1 MEQNNSIKI
10 TLLEIKPTLKELE
23 KNNNEI
29 SIIFQGINVFYSL
42 RKLISN
48 NTEILINNCKKSL
61 IMSLVK
67 SDNIFASAL
76 FNIKHG
82 ENWVTFKYESKK
94 KSTVKNIL
102 NNIDCIKIKIMCTKI
117 IKIKNSSSDKNNN
130 KSLLNS
136 KSIISN
142 DSKTKRYHTNKNI
155 VNIKKTNNINNKGHY
170 RYDSILTESNN
181 LYQHSSNINKISS
194 SKNLNKKASGKIKS
208 TELFKKTR
216 NYINKSQFS
225 NLNHNEFSL
234 ITISHRRLNT
244 SSNNIITNTN
254 KNNLISFHS
263 HRSTNKNK
271 QKLRTPIN
279 IQNFGDLSQLKYLEV
294 NNCAKRN
301 FITDNYKNIKSNS
314 KRNLYLSNNSPI
326 NSFRSKINNLQNKI
340 ELGSNLFFGYNKNST
355 NNNNL
360 NVNKAKQIIKNRL
373 FKNKIQGNITNS
385 YSTTTTKKNEFEGS
399 LNSLQDDYEKNNI
412 KNKNKKNLITSN
424 KQKSKID
431 SFHTK
436 NKSHYQLILEHN
448 TEKMNN
454 NNKEIEKERI
464 SKYLEKDS
472 EEENYLK
479 YSNNIGDEDFDL
491 EEYSRLKNDFNLLY
505 NKEYILNIKNDLLK
519 LEIELFVEK
528 MTELITIYH
537 KIIEKKNIENKI
549 VDYNYKENA
558 KKYILIYKLNNKL
571 QLIKDKYNTKKYN
584 LNNNKKDI
592 KKQKNNNLI
601 LNKEEF
607 NIFDKLLNNKN
618 LSKYNNIYDINK
630 KLREIL
636 NIILNNKKNKDILNK
651 DKFKIWLQDKQQK
664 DIIIN
669 EKNNQNNLNPKII
682 PLFPQIKML
691 PDINEVELSDN
702 NKVYKRFK
710 TRGIYI
716 KKTPKSPL
724 YNSKTKINQVNTDF

>member
-1 MEQNNSIKI
+1 
-10 TLLEIKPTLKELE
+10 
-23 KNNNEI
+23 
-29 SIIFQGINVFYSL
+29 
-42 RKLISN
+42 
-48 NTEILINNCKKSL
+48 
-61 IMSLVK
+61 MSLVK

-76 FNIKHG
+76 FNIKYG
-82 ENWVTFKYESKK
+82 ESWVTFKYESKK

-102 NNIDCIKIKIMCTKI
+102 NNIDSIKIKIMCNKI

-155 VNIKKTNNINNKGHY
+155 VNIQKTNNNNNNKGHY

-181 LYQHSSNINKISS
+181 LYRLTTNINKINS
-194 SKNLNKKASGKIKS
+194 SKNLNKKASEKIKS

-225 NLNHNEFSL
+225 NLNKNEFSL

-244 SSNNIITNTN
+244 SSNSIITNTN
-254 KNNLISFHS
+254 KNNLISFNS

-279 IQNFGDLSQLKYLEV
+279 IQNFDNLSQLKYLEV
-294 NNCAKRN
+294 NHCVQRN
-301 FITDNYKNIKSNS
+301 FITENYKNMKSNS
-314 KRNLYLSNNSPI
+314 KRNLNLKNNSPI
-326 NSFRSKINNLQNKI
+326 NSFRNKINNLQNKI

-373 FKNKIQGNITNS
+373 FKNKIQGNMTNS

-399 LNSLQDDYEKNNI
+399 LNSLKDDYEKNKI
-412 KNKNKKNLITSN
+412 KNKNKKNLFTSSR
-424 KQKSKID
+424 QKTKID
-431 SFHTK
+431 SFHSK

-472 EEENYLK
+472 DEENYLK
-479 YSNNIGDEDFDL
+479 YSRNLGDEDFDL
-491 EEYSRLKNDFNLLY
+491 EEYFRFQNDFNLLY

-549 VDYNYKENA
+549 VNFNYKENA

-571 QLIKDKYNTKKYN
+571 QLIKDKYNMKKFN

-592 KKQKNNNLI
+592 KKQKNNNLL

-618 LSKYNNIYDINK
+618 LSKYNNIDINK

-636 NIILNNKKNKDILNK
+636 NIILSNKKNKDIYNN

-664 DIIIN
+664 DINFN
-669 EKNNQNNLNPKII
+669 EKNNQNNLKPKII
-682 PLFPQIKML
+682 PLFPQIKMI
-691 PDINEVELSDN
+691 PDINGIELSDN
-702 NKVYKRFK
+702 NKVFKRFK

-724 YNSKTKINQVNTDF
+724 YNSKTKINQINTDF